1 MAKKKNVII
10 TGAAGLVGTILRQ
23 HWGNRYSLRLADIR
37 PVENLQANEE
47 FVQLNITDLDAF
59 TAACQDMDVLVH
71 LAADRSPK
79 ADFYESLL
87 NLNIIGGY
95 NGFEAAR
102 RAACQRIVFASSIN
116 AVLGYQGTETV
127 SWDVPVF
134 PRMSTVPPSVL
145 ARPSA
150 ESTPTSTACPASVCA
165 WVVRASTRGAIGTR
179 KYPRIGS
186 VRAIRRSSLPAV
198 SMWRRSMWPSCPVS
212 RVTKRAG
219 RT

>member
-116 AVLGYQGTETV
+116 AVLGYQGAEAV
-127 SWDVPVF
+127 SWDVPVIS
-134 PRMSTVPPSVL
+134 PQPVTPSSVL
-145 ARPSA
+145 
-150 ESTPTSTACPASVCA
+150 TSTNTYSLKRFAFLL
-165 WVVRASTRGAIGTR
+165 
-179 KYPRIGS
+179 
-186 VRAIRRSSLPAV
+186 SSAV
-198 SMWRRSMWPSCPVS
+198 SRN
-212 RVTKRAG
+212 G
-219 RT
+219 L